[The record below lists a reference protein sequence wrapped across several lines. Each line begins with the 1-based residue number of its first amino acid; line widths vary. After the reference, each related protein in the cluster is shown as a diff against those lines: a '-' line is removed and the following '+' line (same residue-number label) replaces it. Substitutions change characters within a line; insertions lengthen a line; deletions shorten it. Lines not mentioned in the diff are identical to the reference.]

1 MEMQLKKEPLSY
13 LELVVCSGRELEQTQ
28 QIRLPEGMPDVGKV
42 LGVWGQSVLRSKEWR
57 SDGVSVSGG
66 VLVWVLYAPE
76 DGSRPRALDGWIGF
90 QGKWDL
96 PEGSPDGTVLVQPVI
111 RSLDA
116 RSVSPRKLL
125 VRVGLGVGC
134 MALCPREAEYSLP
147 RELPEDVRL
156 RKENRSLRLY
166 AEAGEKS
173 FALEDSLS
181 GEEGKIVSCTAQCLL
196 TDRKVVGDKLAFR
209 GSAEVQGLF
218 LTEEGAP
225 VSRHFT
231 LPFSQLIQLEKA
243 YGSAGEADLS
253 LCLTDLETESDG
265 EGNIR
270 LKLGIAAQY
279 ALSDVTDIELLT
291 DAYSPRREVKLSW
304 DTVEVCAILDRRWET
319 VTADTGLPEDADN
332 ALDLFGMW
340 EEPVWDRTEEG
351 IRLEASGS
359 AQLLYRQGEG
369 LNSALLHWKGDREI
383 PAREDAKF
391 SVTAFQGL
399 QPQPNPAAGQLTG
412 GCTFLLTAFSGS
424 GIPEVCALELGEL
437 QPKQGDTPSLVLCRA
452 GEQDLW
458 TLAKAHGSTAEAIR
472 AANQLEGA
480 PEKGRMLLIP
490 VE

>member
-13 LELVVCSGRELEQTQ
+13 LEPVVCSGRELEQTQ
-28 QIRLPEGMPDVGKV
+28 QIRLPEGMPDIGKV

-147 RELPEDVRL
+147 RELPEDVQL
-156 RKENRSLRLY
+156 RKEHHSLRLY
-166 AEAGEKS
+166 SEAGEKS

-181 GEEGKIVSCTAQCLL
+181 GEEGKILSCTAQCLL

-209 GSAEVQGLF
+209 GSAEIQCLF

-231 LPFSQLIQLEKA
+231 LPFSQLIQL
-243 YGSAGEADLS
+243 
-253 LCLTDLETESDG
+253 
-265 EGNIR
+265 
-270 LKLGIAAQY
+270 
-279 ALSDVTDIELLT
+279 V
-291 DAYSPRREVKLSW
+291 
-304 DTVEVCAILDRRWET
+304 
-319 VTADTGLPEDADN
+319 
-332 ALDLFGMW
+332 
-340 EEPVWDRTEEG
+340 
-351 IRLEASGS
+351 
-359 AQLLYRQGEG
+359 
-369 LNSALLHWKGDREI
+369 
-383 PAREDAKF
+383 
-391 SVTAFQGL
+391 
-399 QPQPNPAAGQLTG
+399 
-412 GCTFLLTAFSGS
+412 
-424 GIPEVCALELGEL
+424 
-437 QPKQGDTPSLVLCRA
+437 
-452 GEQDLW
+452 
-458 TLAKAHGSTAEAIR
+458 
-472 AANQLEGA
+472 
-480 PEKGRMLLIP
+480 
-490 VE
+490 

>member
-13 LELVVCSGRELEQTQ
+13 LEPVVCSGRELEQTQ
-28 QIRLPEGMPDVGKV
+28 QIRLPEGMPDIGKV

-147 RELPEDVRL
+147 RELPEDVQL
-156 RKENRSLRLY
+156 RKENHSLRLY

-181 GEEGKIVSCTAQCLL
+181 GEEGKILSCTAQCLL

-209 GSAEVQGLF
+209 GSAEIQCLF

-243 YGSAGEADLS
+243 YGSAGEADLT
-253 LCLTDLETESDG
+253 LCLTDLETECGG
-265 EGNIR
+265 EGDIR

-279 ALSDVTDIELLT
+279 AVSDVTDIELLT

-319 VTADTGLPEDADN
+319 VTADTALPEDADN

-369 LNSALLHWKGDREI
+369 LNSALLRWKGDREI

-391 SVTAFQGL
+391 AVTAFQGL
-399 QPQPNPAAGQLTG
+399 QPQPNPAACQLPG
-412 GCTFLLTAFSGS
+412 GCT
-424 GIPEVCALELGEL
+424 LELGEL
-437 QPKQGDTPSLVLCRA
+437 QPKQADTPSLVLCRA

-458 TLAKAHGSTAEAIR
+458 TLAKAHGSTVEVIR

>member
-1 MEMQLKKEPLSY
+1 MPGPY
-13 LELVVCSGRELEQTQ
+13 P
-28 QIRLPEGMPDVGKV
+28 PESS
-42 LGVWGQSVLRSKEWR
+42 WS
-57 SDGVSVSGG
+57 
-66 VLVWVLYAPE
+66 
-76 DGSRPRALDGWIGF
+76 
-90 QGKWDL
+90 
-96 PEGSPDGTVLVQPVI
+96 
-111 RSLDA
+111 
-116 RSVSPRKLL
+116 
-125 VRVGLGVGC
+125 RVGLGVGC

-243 YGSAGEADLS
+243 YGSAGEADLC

-279 ALSDVTDIELLT
+279 ALSDVTDIGRCT

-304 DTVEVCAILDRRWET
+304 DTVEVCAIVDRRWET
-319 VTADTGLPEDADN
+319 VTADTALSEDADN

-391 SVTAFQGL
+391 AVTAFQGL

-424 GIPEVCALELGEL
+424 GIPGGV
-437 QPKQGDTPSLVLCRA
+437 RA
-452 GEQDLW
+452 G
-458 TLAKAHGSTAEAIR
+458 ARGAPAEAGGHPVAGPVQSRGAGPVDAGESPRLHGRGHPGGQPIGGSAGKGQNASDPGGIKRRYGQHR
-472 AANQLEGA
+472 AVRQAQPDFSQGQGPKSAVPGESRGGALADCRFCRGECPPSSRIAIFGGVFPGNSVEGKSFPYWA
-480 PEKGRMLLIP
+480 
-490 VE
+490 V